1 MASYVE
7 GRGEGWPEAAAS
19 LAAAMEQIDEDCE
32 EHGQLAKQLQ
42 PPRNVAAWRATDQW
56 AAAHE
61 PPVESV
67 HARPCFRVFFAG
79 AESDDECLE
88 AAHPRASQPSAA
100 LPAFD
105 ELRAVTDAL
114 TCPVRWSVVSAGT
127 FPETVVRYR
136 RPCHLAY
143 LPLYELLRLRPFR
156 VFRLDTFAAR
166 NVTHSPVAPSRG
178 N

>member
-67 HARPCFRVFFAG
+67 HARPSFRVFFAG
-79 AESDDECLE
+79 AESDDKRLE
-88 AAHPRASQPSAA
+88 AAYPGSSQPSAA
-100 LPAFD
+100 LPALD
-105 ELRAVTDAL
+105 ELRAVPDAL
-114 TCPVRWSVVSAGT
+114 ACPVWWSVVSAGT

-136 RPCHLAY
+136 RPRHLAH
-143 LPLYELLRLRPFR
+143 LPPHKFFRLWSLRVL
-156 VFRLDTFAAR
+156 RLDTLAAR